1 MQRRCLELVNC
12 VLFVFNKVGMAEH
25 TSCILLSGFMEAVHI
40 ELPYETVDVAVPEVL
55 GQHNLLEFIN
65 VFYHELG
72 SIGGPKYN
80 FVKLRVLD

>member
-1 MQRRCLELVNC
+1 
-12 VLFVFNKVGMAEH
+12 
-25 TSCILLSGFMEAVHI
+25 MEAVHI